1 MKAVIQR
8 VSRAEVRVNDKV
20 IGKISQGLV
29 VLLGV
34 GETDGELQVKILTEK
49 VSNLRIFGDE
59 QGKMNLSVKDVNGEI
74 LVVSQFTLIADTKKG
89 NRPSFVKVAKP
100 EQAQDLYNKF
110 VKSLEELGHTV
121 ATGQFQ
127 ATMEVELVNDGPVTI
142 ILEN

>member
-1 MKAVIQR
+1 MKAVVQK
-8 VSRAEVRVNDKV
+8 VSRAEVRVNEDV

-34 GETDGELQVKILTEK
+34 AETDSELQVKTLAEK
-49 VSNLRIFGDE
+49 VSNLRIFVDKRD
-59 QGKMNLSVKDVNGEI
+59 KMNLSVKDVNGEI

-89 NRPSFVKVAKP
+89 NRPSFIKAAP
-100 EQAQDLYNKF
+100 PDLAQVLYNKF
-110 VKSLEELGHTV
+110 VRYLKELGIKV

-127 ATMEVELVNDGPVTI
+127 AMMEVELVNDGPMTI

>member
-8 VSRAEVRVNDKV
+8 VSRAEVRVDGDV
-20 IGKISQGLV
+20 IGKIGQGLV

-34 GETDGELQVKILTEK
+34 SETDGESQVKATAEK

-74 LVVSQFTLIADTKKG
+74 LVVSQFTLIAETKKG
-89 NRPSFVKVAKP
+89 NRPSFVKAAEP
-100 EQAQDLYNKF
+100 ELAGRLYNSFIKH
-110 VKSLEELGHTV
+110 LEQLNIKV

-127 ATMEVELVNDGPVTI
+127 VMMDVELVNDGPVTI
-142 ILEN
+142 ILES